1 MGGTKVTYNPPP
13 PPPKDEFPEK
23 YLAYQQK
30 KDEDRDYLDWT
41 KNLQGYQTKKSQQQ
55 TGRQGWQDFKS
66 GVHSQLGQGLMTFS
80 QAKKELTDYADKYNL
95 AGGIAGP
102 GDDPRKNW
110 ERYQTDGPEGGF
122 TQLPDYQTP
131 DAWKNWS
138 VQGALNKLQTAYTG
152 SAADDVSTPD
162 IDESLGIRGKRN
174 LSHIKAA
181 HEELYGEP
189 ISAADLAK
197 AQEGFKS
204 GYYKDVQDYRTG
216 ITSSK
221 AYKDRFHK
229 SYLENYYDSE
239 FGEALKDAEGKSTK
253 QRTFN
258 FDKSLLPQYAEGLE
272 GKTGITTPNFKDKFT
287 GTPSEIKEQIQNVRD
302 TRKFLYSAGLTNLQ
316 GDIDK
321 ETQKLKNEGGREI
334 ARIGKEGDIYQS
346 VVSAFNF

>member
-41 KNLQGYQTKKSQQQ
+41 KNLQSYQTKKSNQA
-55 TGRQGWQDFKS
+55 TGRAGWEDFKS
-66 GVHSQLGQGLMTFS
+66 GVSSQLGQGLLTYN
-80 QAKKELTDYADKYNL
+80 QAKTELSDYASKYNL

-110 ERYQTDGPEGGF
+110 ERYQTSGPEGGF
-122 TQLPDYQTP
+122 TQLPSYETP
-131 DAWKNWS
+131 DSWKNWS
-138 VQGALNKLQTAYTG
+138 VQGALNKLQTEYAG
-152 SAADDVSTPD
+152 GGIDDPNTEA
-162 IDESLGIRGKRN
+162 DESLGIRDKRN
-174 LSHIKAA
+174 LQHIKAA
-181 HEELYGEP
+181 HKELLGTD
-189 ISAADLAK
+189 ISAADLAE
-197 AQEGFKS
+197 AQANFKS
-204 GYYKDVQDYRTG
+204 GYYKDAQDYRTG

-221 AYKDRFHK
+221 SYKDKFHK

-253 QRTFN
+253 KRVFN
-258 FDKSLLPQYAEGLE
+258 FDKSLLPKYAEGLE
-272 GKTGITTPNFKDKFT
+272 GKTGITTPDFKDQFT

-302 TRKFLYSAGLTNLQ
+302 TRKFLYSTGLTNLQ